1 MNAVR
6 YLFVQIPLLV
16 DFSKG
21 SFYQAPPASA
31 QLGNNYRA
39 KRKKTG
45 RSFSQYLHHQD
56 LAQTDLMHKL
66 IAGVSAIIGH
76 PHVNVVHE
84 LWTEMREYQ
93 FLAVY

>member
-21 SFYQAPPASA
+21 SFYQAPPALA

-45 RSFSQYLHHQD
+45 RSFSNYLHHQG
-56 LAQTDLMHKL
+56 LGQTDPMHKL
-66 IAGVSAIIGH
+66 IAGA
-76 PHVNVVHE
+76 
-84 LWTEMREYQ
+84 
-93 FLAVY
+93 

>member
-21 SFYQAPPASA
+21 SFYQAPPALA
-31 QLGNNYRA
+31 QMGNDYRA

-45 RSFSQYLHHQD
+45 RSFSHYFHHQG
-56 LAQTDLMHKL
+56 LAQTDPMNEL

-84 LWTEMREYQ
+84 LWTEMCECQ